1 MTLVV
6 IGLRMMRSF
15 DSIHRLTGSVFKDTL
30 LSLKILKSNQM
41 RQIKRKI
48 AEAFHNRQALKI
60 DNTRTDGTSLWLF
73 NNKIAQWGPDG
84 LYITTAEWNTKTT
97 RERLNGL
104 LGVGVYSSRGG
115 LLLNG
120 HPWDGRWINVNYHN
134 ELHEGVPFVDSP
146 PMIVEAQAQ
155 DEFDVTSEWLSVG
168 YSRPLY
174 AVFETLDE
182 RKIDNVERMLN
193 DEGIRVKRMQSDT
206 AGQYKVNYFLV
217 AKPDERAKAIS
228 IIQNL

>member
-1 MTLVV
+1 M
-6 IGLRMMRSF
+6 
-15 DSIHRLTGSVFKDTL
+15 GSVFEDTL
-30 LSLKILKSNQM
+30 LSLKLLKSNQM
-41 RQIKRKI
+41 RQITRKI

-60 DNTRTDGTSLWLF
+60 DNTHTDGTSLWLF

-134 ELHEGVPFVDSP
+134 EIHEGVPFVDSH

-155 DEFDVTSEWLSVG
+155 AHDEFDVTSEWLSVG

-193 DEGIRVKRMQSDT
+193 DEGISTKRMQSDT

-217 AKPDERAKAIS
+217 AKPDDRAKAIS

>member
-30 LSLKILKSNQM
+30 LYLKLLKSNQM
-41 RQIKRKI
+41 RQITRKI
-48 AEAFHNRQALKI
+48 AEAFQNREALKI
-60 DNTRTDGTSLWLF
+60 DNTRTDGTSIWLHG
-73 NNKIAQWGPDG
+73 NRIAHWDIGG
-84 LYITTAEWNTKTT
+84 LLITTAGWNTRTT

-104 LGVGVYSSRGG
+104 LGVGINTSGG
-115 LLLNG
+115 QLYLNG
-120 HPWDGRWINVNYHN
+120 HPWNGEWINVNYHN
-134 ELHEGVPFVDSP
+134 EIHEGVPFVGSP
-146 PMIVEAQAQ
+146 QMIVEAQAQ

-217 AKPDERAKAIS
+217 AKPNDRAKALEL
-228 IIQNL
+228 IQSL